1 MKLISLIL
9 VCLFMAGCAAPLK
22 YEPPKPL
29 DIPKIP
35 EYKLPTDPFQGT
47 APPVKIFLKKQ
58 GGTWVECPKEEGQII
73 AYTPKEHDK
82 IVLRIQ
88 YYNQLVPQL
97 ERLVNVNIQIANQ
110 TITLVID
117 QQLAKEVYKE
127 LWIDVQN
134 ARNHDKN
141 MFGLEKG
148 GLYAIIIG
156 LIIEAAIL
164 AAH

>member
-1 MKLISLIL
+1 MKIIVAVLCLLLL
-9 VCLFMAGCAAPLK
+9 VGCAAPLK

-35 EYKLPTDPFQGT
+35 AYQLPPDPFKDVP
-47 APPVKIFLKKQ
+47 PPVQIFLKKE
-58 GGTWVECPKEEGQII
+58 GGKWIECSKAEGQII

-97 ERLVNVNIQIANQ
+97 ENLVNVHIKIANSE
-110 TITLVID
+110 IDLIID

-127 LWIDVQN
+127 MWIDTTN
-134 ARNHDKN
+134 AKN
-141 MFGLEKG
+141 RDATLFGLEKY
-148 GLYAIIIG
+148 GLYGIIIG
-156 LIIEAAIL
+156 LIIEAAVL